1 MVYTAKHTS
10 RTNNKNASKVVS
22 GVLLTTSVLAGMAMA
37 QDSNAS
43 ADTID
48 TPITTQQAQPVAQN
62 QSKTQSDVQ
71 DQAQSTQEQSATQTQ
86 TNAAKTETVISDSD
100 SSTQNMGDTPETKA
114 STTENE
120 VSEKETA
127 STDSTKEAKV
137 DKPEQTLA
145 SQEKENSDVK
155 KTITVKVTKGADE
168 NDSTNWT
175 YDYVNRMDDAVDY
188 ANYTIRWAGTQYEDQ
203 EAIKE
208 LQAKVGEANDWYDG
222 HDENDGR
229 VIAEQLTQEIQVLA
243 SGIYSNLEQSNIS
256 NPQQAPINSK
266 ELQGVLDYANEIK
279 AWAKNADFSDSVFD
293 DAQSKLS
300 KLYFNYYLTFT
311 NLNGPMTSNYWFV
324 THFANDPYDT
334 SSSQDEV
341 NNYKDGLLSQLNELV
356 SMLEDNNIPKPDNNS
371 GSDDNKGNNDNNS
384 GSDDNKGNNDNNSG
398 SDDNKGNNDNNSGS
412 DDNKGNNDNNSGS
425 DDNKGNNDNNSG
437 SNDNK
442 DNSDNN
448 SGSNNNKGNSDN
460 NSGSDDN
467 KGNSDNNASSDTNK
481 GSSDNHQNSGNSNN
495 SSKDNSNS
503 SNGIAQNDNHGN
515 SNSGSNATGSSN
527 VGSTE
532 STKTTQ
538 NGSESL
544 KNVSVTTPAEVAKKA
559 QMSTSSSNQ
568 SESKTLPQTGD
579 KSQTSS
585 VWAGIVG
592 IIIAGF
598 GFLGFSKRKHG

>member
-37 QDSNAS
+37 QDNNAS

-48 TPITTQQAQPVAQN
+48 TPTTTQQAQPVAQN

-71 DQAQSTQEQSATQTQ
+71 DQAQSTQEQSATSEV
-86 TNAAKTETVISDSD
+86 KTVASD
-100 SSTQNMGDTPETKA
+100 SSTPVQKTAATTQDSTVVKEDVQADENTTKVTSAEDQAPKEDVTNETKA
-114 STTENE
+114 AQPKQSVTPQ
-120 VSEKETA
+120 K
-127 STDSTKEAKV
+127 KV
-137 DKPEQTLA
+137 G
-145 SQEKENSDVK
+145 SDVK
-155 KTITVKVTKGADE
+155 EKITTKVKGSEET
-168 NDSTNWT
+168 NDPVDWS
-175 YDYVNRMDDAVDY
+175 YDTWKLSDAEDY
-188 ANYTIRWAGTQYEDQ
+188 ANYVIKWAGTQYEDQ
-203 EAIKE
+203 SAIRE
-208 LQAKVGEANDWYDG
+208 LQSKLNDVDAYWNGDEDYD
-222 HDENDGR
+222 DD
-229 VIAEQLTQEIQVLA
+229 TQKAITDKLA
-243 SGIYSNLEQSNIS
+243 QDLQNLSASIYSNLEHSNIP

-279 AWAKNADFSDSVFD
+279 AWAKNADFSDSVLND
-293 DAQSKLS
+293 PQSKLS
-300 KLYFNYYLTFT
+300 GLYFAYYRTFT
-311 NLNGPMTSNYWFV
+311 DLNGPMTTNYWYV
-324 THFANDPYDT
+324 MHFANDPYDT

-341 NNYKDGLLSQLNELV
+341 NNYKDGLLSQLNELI

-412 DDNKGNNDNNSGS
+412 DDNKGNSDNNSDS
-425 DDNKGNNDNNSG
+425 DDNNGNNDNNSG

-442 DNSDNN
+442 GNNDSNS
-448 SGSNNNKGNSDN
+448 
-460 NSGSDDN
+460 
-467 KGNSDNNASSDTNK
+467 SSDTNK
-481 GSSDNHQNSGNSNN
+481 GSSDNHQNSGNANN

-503 SNGIAQNDNHGN
+503 SNGIAQNNNHGN

-527 VGSTE
+527 AGSTE

>member
-37 QDSNAS
+37 QDNNAS

-48 TPITTQQAQPVAQN
+48 TPTTTQQAQPVAQN

-71 DQAQSTQEQSATQTQ
+71 DQAQSTQEQSATSEV
-86 TNAAKTETVISDSD
+86 KTVASD
-100 SSTQNMGDTPETKA
+100 SSTPVQKTAATTQDSTVVKEDVQADENTTKVTSAEDQAPKEDVTNETKA
-114 STTENE
+114 AQPKQSVTPQ
-120 VSEKETA
+120 K
-127 STDSTKEAKV
+127 KV
-137 DKPEQTLA
+137 G
-145 SQEKENSDVK
+145 SDVK
-155 KTITVKVTKGADE
+155 EKITTKVKGSEET
-168 NDSTNWT
+168 NDPVDWS
-175 YDYVNRMDDAVDY
+175 YDTWKLSDAEDY
-188 ANYTIRWAGTQYEDQ
+188 ANYVIKWAGTQYEDQ
-203 EAIKE
+203 SAIRE
-208 LQAKVGEANDWYDG
+208 LQSKLNDVDAYWNGDEDYD
-222 HDENDGR
+222 DD
-229 VIAEQLTQEIQVLA
+229 TQKAISDKLA
-243 SGIYSNLEQSNIS
+243 QDLQNLSASIYSNLEHSNIP

-279 AWAKNADFSDSVFD
+279 AWAKNADFSDSVLND
-293 DAQSKLS
+293 PQSKLS
-300 KLYFNYYLTFT
+300 GLYFAYYRTFT
-311 NLNGPMTSNYWFV
+311 DLNGPMTTNYWYV
-324 THFANDPYDT
+324 MHFANDPYDT

-341 NNYKDGLLSQLNELV
+341 NNYKDGLLSQLNELI

-412 DDNKGNNDNNSGS
+412 DDNKGNSDNNSDS
-425 DDNKGNNDNNSG
+425 DDNNGNNDNNSG

-442 DNSDNN
+442 GNNDSNS
-448 SGSNNNKGNSDN
+448 
-460 NSGSDDN
+460 
-467 KGNSDNNASSDTNK
+467 SSDTNK
-481 GSSDNHQNSGNSNN
+481 GSSDNHQNSGNANN

-527 VGSTE
+527 AGSTE

>member
-37 QDSNAS
+37 QDNNAS

-48 TPITTQQAQPVAQN
+48 TPTTTQQAQPVAQN

-71 DQAQSTQEQSATQTQ
+71 DQAQSTQEQSATSEV
-86 TNAAKTETVISDSD
+86 KTVASD
-100 SSTQNMGDTPETKA
+100 SSTPVQKTAATTQDSTVVKEDVQADENTTKVTSAEDQAPKEDVTNETKA
-114 STTENE
+114 AQPKQSVTPQ
-120 VSEKETA
+120 K
-127 STDSTKEAKV
+127 KV
-137 DKPEQTLA
+137 G
-145 SQEKENSDVK
+145 SDVK
-155 KTITVKVTKGADE
+155 EKITTKVKGSEET
-168 NDSTNWT
+168 NDPVDWS
-175 YDYVNRMDDAVDY
+175 YDTWKLSDAEDY
-188 ANYTIRWAGTQYEDQ
+188 ANYVIKWAGTQYEDQ
-203 EAIKE
+203 SAIRE
-208 LQAKVGEANDWYDG
+208 LQSKLNDVDAYWNGDEDYD
-222 HDENDGR
+222 DD
-229 VIAEQLTQEIQVLA
+229 TQKAITDKLA
-243 SGIYSNLEQSNIS
+243 QDLQNLSASIYSNLEHSNIP

-279 AWAKNADFSDSVFD
+279 AWAKNADFSDSVLND
-293 DAQSKLS
+293 PQSKLS
-300 KLYFNYYLTFT
+300 GLYFAYYRTFT
-311 NLNGPMTSNYWFV
+311 DLNGPMTTNYWYV
-324 THFANDPYDT
+324 MHFANDPYDT

-341 NNYKDGLLSQLNELV
+341 NNYKDGLLSQLNELI

-384 GSDDNKGNNDNNSG
+384 GSDDNKGNSDNNSD
-398 SDDNKGNNDNNSGS
+398 SDDNN
-412 DDNKGNNDNNSGS
+412 
-425 DDNKGNNDNNSG
+425 GNNDNNSG

-442 DNSDNN
+442 GNNDSNS
-448 SGSNNNKGNSDN
+448 
-460 NSGSDDN
+460 
-467 KGNSDNNASSDTNK
+467 SSDTNK
-481 GSSDNHQNSGNSNN
+481 GSSDNHQNSGNANN

-503 SNGIAQNDNHGN
+503 SNGIAQNNNHGN

-527 VGSTE
+527 AGSTE

>member
-37 QDSNAS
+37 QDNNAS

-48 TPITTQQAQPVAQN
+48 TPTTTQQAQPVAQN

-71 DQAQSTQEQSATQTQ
+71 DQAQSTQEQSATSEV
-86 TNAAKTETVISDSD
+86 KTVASD
-100 SSTQNMGDTPETKA
+100 SSTPVQKTAATTQDSTVVKEDVQADENTTKVTSAEDQAPKEDVTNETKA
-114 STTENE
+114 AQPKQSVTPQ
-120 VSEKETA
+120 K
-127 STDSTKEAKV
+127 KV
-137 DKPEQTLA
+137 G
-145 SQEKENSDVK
+145 SDVK
-155 KTITVKVTKGADE
+155 EKITTKVKGSEET
-168 NDSTNWT
+168 NDPVDWS
-175 YDYVNRMDDAVDY
+175 YDTWKLSDAEDY
-188 ANYTIRWAGTQYEDQ
+188 ANYVIKWAGTQYEDQ
-203 EAIKE
+203 SAIRE
-208 LQAKVGEANDWYDG
+208 LQSKLNDVDAYWNGDEDYD
-222 HDENDGR
+222 DD
-229 VIAEQLTQEIQVLA
+229 TQKAITDKLA
-243 SGIYSNLEQSNIS
+243 QDLQNLSASIYSNLKHSNIP

-279 AWAKNADFSDSVFD
+279 AWAKNADFSDSVLND
-293 DAQSKLS
+293 PQSKLS
-300 KLYFNYYLTFT
+300 GLYFAYYRTFT
-311 NLNGPMTSNYWFV
+311 DLNGPMTTNYWYV
-324 THFANDPYDT
+324 MHFANDPYDT

-341 NNYKDGLLSQLNELV
+341 NNYKDGLLSQLNELI

-412 DDNKGNNDNNSGS
+412 DDNKGNSDNNSDS
-425 DDNKGNNDNNSG
+425 DDNNGNNDNNSG

-442 DNSDNN
+442 GNNDSNS
-448 SGSNNNKGNSDN
+448 
-460 NSGSDDN
+460 
-467 KGNSDNNASSDTNK
+467 SSDTNK
-481 GSSDNHQNSGNSNN
+481 GSSDNHQNSGNANN

-527 VGSTE
+527 AGSTE

>member
-37 QDSNAS
+37 QDNNAS

-48 TPITTQQAQPVAQN
+48 TPTTTQQAQPVAQN

-71 DQAQSTQEQSATQTQ
+71 DQAQSTQEQSATSEV
-86 TNAAKTETVISDSD
+86 KTVASD
-100 SSTQNMGDTPETKA
+100 SSTPVQKTAATTQDSTVVKEDVQADENTTKVTSAEDQAPKEDVTNETKA
-114 STTENE
+114 AQPKQSVTPQ
-120 VSEKETA
+120 K
-127 STDSTKEAKV
+127 KV
-137 DKPEQTLA
+137 G
-145 SQEKENSDVK
+145 SDVK
-155 KTITVKVTKGADE
+155 EKITTKVKGSEET
-168 NDSTNWT
+168 NDPVDWS
-175 YDYVNRMDDAVDY
+175 YDTWKLSDAEDY
-188 ANYTIRWAGTQYEDQ
+188 ANYVIKWAGTQYEDQ
-203 EAIKE
+203 SAIRE
-208 LQAKVGEANDWYDG
+208 LQSKLNDVDAYWNGDEDYD
-222 HDENDGR
+222 DD
-229 VIAEQLTQEIQVLA
+229 TQKAITDKLA
-243 SGIYSNLEQSNIS
+243 QDLQNLSASIYSNLEHSNIP

-279 AWAKNADFSDSVFD
+279 AWAKNADFSDSVLND
-293 DAQSKLS
+293 PQSKLS
-300 KLYFNYYLTFT
+300 GLYFAYYRTFT
-311 NLNGPMTSNYWFV
+311 DLNGPMTTNYWYV
-324 THFANDPYDT
+324 MHFANDPYDT

-341 NNYKDGLLSQLNELV
+341 NNYKDGLLSQLNELI

-412 DDNKGNNDNNSGS
+412 DDNKGNSDNNSDS
-425 DDNKGNNDNNSG
+425 DDNNGNNDNNSG

-442 DNSDNN
+442 GNNDSNS
-448 SGSNNNKGNSDN
+448 
-460 NSGSDDN
+460 
-467 KGNSDNNASSDTNK
+467 SSDTNK
-481 GSSDNHQNSGNSNN
+481 GSSDNHQNSGNANN

-527 VGSTE
+527 AGSTE

>member
-37 QDSNAS
+37 QDNNAS

-48 TPITTQQAQPVAQN
+48 TPTTTQQAQPVAQN

-71 DQAQSTQEQSATQTQ
+71 DQAQSTQEQSATSEV
-86 TNAAKTETVISDSD
+86 KTVASD
-100 SSTQNMGDTPETKA
+100 SSTPVQKTAATTQDSTVVKEDVQADENTTKVTSAEDQAPKEDVTNETKA
-114 STTENE
+114 AQPKQSVTPQ
-120 VSEKETA
+120 K
-127 STDSTKEAKV
+127 KV
-137 DKPEQTLA
+137 G
-145 SQEKENSDVK
+145 SDVK
-155 KTITVKVTKGADE
+155 EKITTKVKGSEET
-168 NDSTNWT
+168 NDPVDWS
-175 YDYVNRMDDAVDY
+175 YDTWKLSDAEDY
-188 ANYTIRWAGTQYEDQ
+188 ANYVIKWAGTQYEDQ
-203 EAIKE
+203 SAIRE
-208 LQAKVGEANDWYDG
+208 LQSKLNDVDAYWNGDEDYD
-222 HDENDGR
+222 DD
-229 VIAEQLTQEIQVLA
+229 TQKAITDKLA
-243 SGIYSNLEQSNIS
+243 QDLQNLSASIYSNLEHSNIP

-279 AWAKNADFSDSVFD
+279 AWAKNADFSDSVLND
-293 DAQSKLS
+293 PQSKLS
-300 KLYFNYYLTFT
+300 GLYFAYYRTFT
-311 NLNGPMTSNYWFV
+311 DLNGPMTTNYWYV
-324 THFANDPYDT
+324 MHFANDPYDT

-341 NNYKDGLLSQLNELV
+341 NNYKDGLLSQLNELI

-384 GSDDNKGNNDNNSG
+384 GSDDNKGNSDNNSD
-398 SDDNKGNNDNNSGS
+398 SDDNN
-412 DDNKGNNDNNSGS
+412 
-425 DDNKGNNDNNSG
+425 GNNDNNSG

-442 DNSDNN
+442 GNNDSNS
-448 SGSNNNKGNSDN
+448 
-460 NSGSDDN
+460 
-467 KGNSDNNASSDTNK
+467 SSDTNK
-481 GSSDNHQNSGNSNN
+481 GSSDNHQNSGNANN

-527 VGSTE
+527 AGSTE

>member
-37 QDSNAS
+37 QDNNAS

-48 TPITTQQAQPVAQN
+48 TPTTTQQAQPVAQN

-71 DQAQSTQEQSATQTQ
+71 DQAQSTQEQSATSEV
-86 TNAAKTETVISDSD
+86 KTVASD
-100 SSTQNMGDTPETKA
+100 SSTPVQKTAATTQDSTVVKEDVQADENTTKVTSAEDQAPKEDVTNETKA
-114 STTENE
+114 AQPKQSVTPQ
-120 VSEKETA
+120 K
-127 STDSTKEAKV
+127 KV
-137 DKPEQTLA
+137 G
-145 SQEKENSDVK
+145 SDVK
-155 KTITVKVTKGADE
+155 EKITTKVKGSEET
-168 NDSTNWT
+168 NDPVDWS
-175 YDYVNRMDDAVDY
+175 YDTWKLSDAEDY
-188 ANYTIRWAGTQYEDQ
+188 ANYVIKWAGTQYEDQ
-203 EAIKE
+203 SAIRE
-208 LQAKVGEANDWYDG
+208 LQSKLNDVDAYWNGDEDYD
-222 HDENDGR
+222 DD
-229 VIAEQLTQEIQVLA
+229 TQKAITDKLA
-243 SGIYSNLEQSNIS
+243 QDLQNLSASIYSNLEHSNIP

-279 AWAKNADFSDSVFD
+279 AWAKNADFSDSVLND
-293 DAQSKLS
+293 PQSKLS
-300 KLYFNYYLTFT
+300 GLYFAYYRTFT
-311 NLNGPMTSNYWFV
+311 DLNGPMTTNYWYV
-324 THFANDPYDT
+324 MHFANDPYDT

-341 NNYKDGLLSQLNELV
+341 NNYKDGLLSQLNELI

-384 GSDDNKGNNDNNSG
+384 GSDDNKGNNDSNSD
-398 SDDNKGNNDNNSGS
+398 SDDNN
-412 DDNKGNNDNNSGS
+412 
-425 DDNKGNNDNNSG
+425 GNNDNNSG

-442 DNSDNN
+442 GNNDSNS
-448 SGSNNNKGNSDN
+448 
-460 NSGSDDN
+460 
-467 KGNSDNNASSDTNK
+467 SSDTNK
-481 GSSDNHQNSGNSNN
+481 GSSDNHQNSGNANN

-527 VGSTE
+527 AGSTE